1 MKSTITTLW
10 LILAFVGMSVS
21 SLWADSVGFWTGS
34 QRADH
39 SAGYSDS
46 GTDGTGSSVGGFSG
60 VISTGAKS
68 TVTLGGSGVRY
79 STGGEG
85 SYSGVLR
92 PWCNLAPTLNPDP
105 NTLGAWVYIVYG
117 TRGTDASSVAPSS
130 VYSVVTTGCTTPT
143 ASTGFFH
150 KNGQS
155 PNAWAAICT
164 VTATTL
170 TPNIRFQWL
179 SGTTSRTY
187 LDSFKMVQVTCD
199 QLAKPTGILPC
210 FIGGTSV
217 TVQGCAAFAT
227 VYVWDTAT
235 TPWTQIGT
243 TTTTTAGSY
252 TVTVSPPLIN
262 NEVIAATQ
270 VIGGVETCHNGTAPT
285 TTVGVD
291 CTLTAKPTAIS
302 GAWIDNPNPVTVSGV
317 LASATLVSIYDGT
330 TATLLASQTFTGG
343 STPSSVDFDMTGLL
357 VAGHTLYATQTAP
370 QTSGSVESCV
380 AGAPSTV
387 VLALKCQATPALPQS
402 SAIDGP
408 LAAGQTTVTVV
419 GVDANATEVKVYAN
433 SSTVIGDATGLAT
446 PHATTVIVPLTT
458 PLVKGDTIGAN
469 QVKGGIESCTQNS
482 SAGPKVGGGS
492 NAKVGVALDLY
503 AVTGANTVVVGGTTW
518 FAGSTSLPAP
528 STVLTPSVGWQTVTW
543 ALNDPAISM
552 NWVLGPSSVPFT
564 MNTSGGVVLE
574 GIWLTVDPSDT
585 SDTGPYNI
593 YIDNIKNGT
602 YSSLDFEAIADGAVP
617 AVDPMSLPNSSL
629 HRGAGLNTPPNVS
642 MVTSVN
648 TDVGA
653 RCNQLNYQFFNSGI
667 NGICPSMTTVASWN
681 RTVDPTQPLSMRI
694 LVLPVGCTTAALS
707 ISQPAPKA
715 LVSAQADS
723 ITMVP
728 TTSNYG
734 GTAALTYQWKKNGV
748 SITDAGD
755 ITGTTSATLNFA
767 SPVCGDAGTYTCAV
781 TDTLTG
787 CTPVG
792 TYDPS
797 GIYTSECNPIVVTFT
812 KGPQT
817 ITFGAFPAPKNYG
830 DADFDPGATA
840 SSGLP
845 VTYSSSDPTTATIV
859 GGLVHIVNGGAVDI
873 TASQGGDCNT
883 NAATAV
889 INRLQVNPANS
900 VTTVATSGTPSAP
913 GDLVTF
919 TATVAKDPLVGA
931 AATTP
936 SGTVEWLIDGLDKG
950 SATLDGSGHAIY
962 ATSTLT
968 AGTHTVEAD
977 YNADV
982 DFRYNTSIGTLAG
995 GQTVASS
1002 SGPCSALSTNLAIV
1016 DLNDGH
1022 NSIRLDFQ
1030 GTPNAIYYVVAS
1042 SDVTRGMGSWSLLP
1056 WSTNTAAAG
1065 TGLWSCIVTNSASQQ
1080 FYRAKAVNPCP

>member
-10 LILAFVGMSVS
+10 LILVFVGMSVS

-39 SAGYSDS
+39 SANYSDS

-68 TVTLGGSGVRY
+68 TVTLGGTGVRY

-85 SYSGVLR
+85 TYSGVLR

-130 VYSVVTTGCTTPT
+130 VFNITTTGCTTPT
-143 ASTGFFH
+143 ASTTFFR

-155 PNAWAAICT
+155 ANAWKAICT

-170 TPNIRFQWL
+170 TPNIRFEWA

-217 TVQGCAAFAT
+217 TVQGCAASAT
-227 VYVWDTAT
+227 VYVYDTAT

-243 TTTTTAGSY
+243 TTTTTAGDY
-252 TVTVSPPLIN
+252 AVTVAPALIN
-262 NEVIAATQ
+262 AEVVRATQ
-270 VIGGVETCHNGTAPT
+270 VIGGVETCHDNTAPSS
-285 TTVGVD
+285 TVGVD
-291 CTLTAKPTAIS
+291 CSLTAQPTGIS

-330 TATLLASQTFTGG
+330 TAALLTSQSFPGG

-357 VAGHTLYATQTAP
+357 VAGHTIYATQT
-370 QTSGSVESCV
+370 SGDVESCV
-380 AGAPSTV
+380 PGAPSAV
-387 VLALKCQATPALPQS
+387 VFALECQATPALPQS
-402 SAIDGP
+402 SGINGP
-408 LAAGQTTVTVV
+408 LAASQTTVTVV
-419 GVDANATEVKVYAN
+419 GVDANATEVKVIAN
-433 SSTVIGDATGLAT
+433 STTVIGDTGILTT
-446 PHATTVIVPLTT
+446 PHATTLAVTLST

-593 YIDNIKNGT
+593 YIDNIQNGT

-629 HRGAGLNTPPNVS
+629 HRAAGLNTPPNVS

-694 LVLPVGCTTAALS
+694 LVLPVGCATAALS

-723 ITMVP
+723 ITITP

-734 GTAALTYQWKKNGV
+734 GTAALSYQWKKNGV
-748 SITDAGD
+748 AITDTGD

-787 CTPVG
+787 CTLVG

-797 GIYTSECNPIVVTFT
+797 GTYSSECNPVVVTFT

-830 DADFDPGATA
+830 DADFDPGAIA

-845 VTYSSSDPTTATIV
+845 VTYSSSDITTATIV
-859 GGLVHIVNGGAVDI
+859 GGLVHIVNGGSVNI
-873 TASQGGDCNT
+873 IASQGGDCNT
-883 NAATAV
+883 NAATQV
-889 INRLQVNPANS
+889 SNLLQVNPANS

-919 TATVAKDPLVGA
+919 TATVQKALGVGA
-931 AATTP
+931 AANTP
-936 SGTVEWLIDGLDKG
+936 SGTVEWLIDGTDQG
-950 SATLDGSGHAIY
+950 PATLDGSGHATY
-962 ATSTLT
+962 ATSTL
-968 AGTHTVEAD
+968 AVGTHTVEAD

-1002 SGPCSALSTNLAIV
+1002 SGPCSGLSTNLAIV

-1022 NSIRLDFQ
+1022 KSIRLDFQ

-1042 SDVTRGMGSWSLLP
+1042 PDVTTGMGSWSLLP

-1065 TGLWSCIVTNSASQQ
+1065 TGLWSCTVTNSASQQ